1 MFELAALGAPGRA
14 VQGRRTRG
22 QGHPRNLLTARLG
35 TTLLLFL
42 FLFSHNTEAR
52 SCAVSYGMSFPAVL
66 SRPRGSWLLWLVAL
80 FFSST
85 LPHPQPAHAQDT
97 TGSNPSSSNLHGT
110 VINSVTRE
118 AIGHALVFSPDNRL
132 AAFTDDQGHFELQ
145 LPRIES
151 SSNLSTEL
159 GFSHGSNHA
168 SIQLMARKPGFIESN
183 WQAYQPQD
191 ALSDDTTIALVPESL
206 IVGRVNLPSSNQS
219 DRITVEVYKRQVRDG
234 RPYWGPAA
242 STTTRSSGEFRV
254 ANLAAGTY
262 KVFTDELLDRDPI
275 TFNPIGQ
282 LYGYSPIYYPA
293 AGDFASASPII
304 LEPGKT
310 FQIEL
315 SPVLRPYFPV
325 KIAIANMEGG
335 SPVNVSVALE
345 GHKGPGYSLG
355 YTGDPGIEGMLPNGN
370 YSVEATLQQGQ
381 QTATG
386 IANIT
391 VKDASLT
398 HTSIAVVPNGSIPV
412 TIKNELSGSGQQTV
426 GSLTG
431 GQFSPARKADVSL
444 QPADDF
450 DAEGF
455 ALRPPRRPNDNDLV
469 LENVRPGRYWLTV
482 EAYSGYVASAVA
494 GSVDLLRQPLVVG
507 PGGASLPVE
516 VVLRDDGGSIEGT
529 VEGTDPAAAGV
540 RSGATIIGG
549 ATMISRIQVPTG
561 PYVYCVPLPDSPGR
575 FVVNRV
581 SSEGTFQ
588 FQQLPPGVYRIL
600 AFDRQQGE
608 LEYHNADA
616 MSVYESKGPVVR
628 LAPGQTEQVRV
639 TLISTK
645 E

>member
-1 MFELAALGAPGRA
+1 MTSDERDGNLRGSGESMASSLVA
-14 VQGRRTRG
+14 VVQTGDR
-22 QGHPRNLLTARLG
+22 
-35 TTLLLFL
+35 LLFL

-52 SCAVSYGMSFPAVL
+52 SCAVSDCMSFSAVL
-66 SRPRGSWLLWLVAL
+66 SRPRGSWLLWQVAL
-80 FFSST
+80 FFFSST

-118 AIGHALVFSPDNRL
+118 GIGHALVFSPDNRF
-132 AAFTDDQGHFELQ
+132 AAFTDDQGHFEFQ

-159 GFSHGSNHA
+159 GFSHGSNNA
-168 SIQLMARKPGFIESN
+168 SIQLMARKPGFLEPN
-183 WQAYQPQD
+183 WQTSQPQD

-234 RPYWGPAA
+234 RPYWGLAA
-242 STTTRSSGEFRV
+242 SATTRSNGEFRI

-293 AGDFASASPII
+293 AGDFASASAII
-304 LEPGKT
+304 LEAGQT

-335 SPVNVSVALE
+335 SPMNVSVALE

-412 TIKNELSGSGQQTV
+412 TIKNELSGNGQQTV
-426 GSLTG
+426 GSVTS
-431 GQFSPARKADVSL
+431 GQFSRAQKADVSL

-450 DAEGF
+450 GSEGF
-455 ALRPPRRPNDNDLV
+455 ALRPPRKPNDNDLE

-482 EAYSGYVASAVA
+482 EPYSGYVASAGA

-516 VVLRDDGGSIEGT
+516 VVLRDDGASIEGT
-529 VEGTDPAAAGV
+529 VEGTAPASAGA
-540 RSGATIIGG
+540 RSGATIIGAAIGG
-549 ATMISRIQVPTG
+549 ATMISRIQVATG
-561 PYVYCVPLPDSPGR
+561 PYVYCIPLPDSPGR

-588 FQQLPPGVYRIL
+588 FQQLPPGAYRIL

-628 LAPGQTEQVRV
+628 LASGQTEQVRV

>member
-1 MFELAALGAPGRA
+1 
-14 VQGRRTRG
+14 
-22 QGHPRNLLTARLG
+22 
-35 TTLLLFL
+35 
-42 FLFSHNTEAR
+42 
-52 SCAVSYGMSFPAVL
+52 
-66 SRPRGSWLLWLVAL
+66 
-80 FFSST
+80 
-85 LPHPQPAHAQDT
+85 
-97 TGSNPSSSNLHGT
+97 
-110 VINSVTRE
+110 
-118 AIGHALVFSPDNRL
+118 
-132 AAFTDDQGHFELQ
+132 
-145 LPRIES
+145 
-151 SSNLSTEL
+151 L

-242 STTTRSSGEFRV
+242 SATTRSSGEFRI

-304 LEPGKT
+304 LEAGKT

-335 SPVNVSVALE
+335 SPMNVSVALE

-455 ALRPPRRPNDNDLV
+455 ALRPPRKPNDNDLV

-540 RSGATIIGG
+540 RSGATIIGA